1 METSMNEKLIAAIDK
16 LLADVRHVP
25 PVGLAEW
32 LQNAVLETEK
42 EIFERLLRCRMFISQ
57 NPDDA
62 RNSWLVADMVAYH
75 RAARE
80 RIALHQE
87 TSCSLTGLCQS
98 RPEMDLTIAMIQ
110 LDMRMDAIKK
120 AHPEFAFA

>member
-1 METSMNEKLIAAIDK
+1 MNAQLITAID
-16 LLADVRHVP
+16 LLLGDVIHTP
-25 PVGLAEW
+25 PAGLAEW

-42 EIFERLLRCRMFISQ
+42 EIFDRLLRCRMFITQ
-57 NPDDA
+57 NPGDP
-62 RNSWLVADMVAYH
+62 RSGHLVADMVKYH

-87 TSCSLTGLCQS
+87 TSCSLTGLCDS
-98 RPEMDLTIAMIQ
+98 RPAMDLTLAMIE
-110 LDMRMDAIKK
+110 LDMRMDAIRK